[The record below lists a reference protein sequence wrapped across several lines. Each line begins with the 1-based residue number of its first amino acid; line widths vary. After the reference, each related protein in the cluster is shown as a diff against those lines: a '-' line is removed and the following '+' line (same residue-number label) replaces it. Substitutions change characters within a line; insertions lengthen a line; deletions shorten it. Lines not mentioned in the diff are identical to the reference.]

1 MSALSPSDFSAQG
14 NRDADDVGRES
25 EGGEVLS
32 FQEYISS
39 IQQHHLEIV
48 LQLSGDIRLD
58 WEVEIQKTQ
67 GVSFAWNSVL
77 PFSQIAPVHGEW
89 ARAHAV
95 SLPNEMVDFPTK
107 TLTMGPL
114 LLKNEESSKELC
126 DEHVGLVLP
135 RPCLEPNVSMS
146 VVREDVP
153 HFLKGQQRKSEGEFI

>member
-1 MSALSPSDFSAQG
+1 MSALAPSDFSAQG
-14 NRDADDVGRES
+14 NREADDVGRES

-32 FQEYISS
+32 FQEY

-67 GVSFAWNSVL
+67 GVSFEWNSVLL

-95 SLPNEMVDFPTK
+95 SLPNDMVDFPNK

-114 LLKNEESSKELC
+114 LLKKEEGSKELC
-126 DEHVGLVLP
+126 DENVGLLLP